1 MKKMERGS
9 GGGSSGTD
17 ASENGGD
24 YRRFVYDDEDDKNNM
39 GDDVPSAAATTTN
52 SARDELRLNVFR
64 ELLMAGWYPRSP
76 RYYEAR
82 PEHFPSELTVFLT
95 GGLYAHIHTRAM
107 AAFLKFYNRVHTF
120 AFLALL
126 IAFLVA
132 YWNSPVLFETN
143 DDDGTRSMNYA
154 SYWIHAVGLY
164 VISNA
169 VSYVLTRPA
178 VHRFHSKVRDIVA
191 ELSPVYRRAGY
202 DLEYCASSSW
212 SNKDAG
218 QSPSLLS
225 KCCVGVAS
233 LFHNESHVRFVPYA
247 GDLSSE
253 DMEKARVLW
262 DPTPS
267 LPAGA
272 ATTTTTPSPAVGFS
286 VAVYGRPACPG
297 SIGFFGGGSSPEKS
311 SFFSHPESWDHRQK
325 DRVDLFTRG
334 AVATEM
340 RPYADRYRQARV
352 GVTLVALLVS
362 QVPMWLPDSFYESWW
377 SVLAN
382 LAVLIAVLVIVL
394 CPTGLETWWLV
405 HVLRQPVLD
414 QMRATVQRLSPLVE
428 ERSGY
433 SLWLQVEPDGCL
445 GGMAAYV
452 HFEPKSSPSSG
463 EVRGPALC

>member
-1 MKKMERGS
+1 MKKMERRS

-17 ASENGGD
+17 ARENGGD
-24 YRRFVYDDEDDKNNM
+24 YLRFAHDDDKTN
-39 GDDVPSAAATTTN
+39 DVPAAAATTTK
-52 SARDELRLNVFR
+52 SATDELRLNVFR
-64 ELLMAGWYPRSP
+64 EVLMIGWYPRSP

-82 PEHFPSELTVFLT
+82 PQHFPSELTVFLT

-107 AAFLKFYNRVHTF
+107 ATCLKFYNRVHTF

-126 IAFLVA
+126 IAFLVV

-143 DDDGTRSMNYA
+143 DNNGTRSMNYV
-154 SYWIHAVGLY
+154 SYWIHVLGLY

-178 VHRFHSKVRDIVA
+178 VHRFHNKVHDIVA

-202 DLEYCASSSW
+202 DLEYCASSW
-212 SNKDAG
+212 NNHGSNDG
-218 QSPSLLS
+218 TSRSLLS
-225 KCCVGVAS
+225 RCCVGVAS
-233 LFHNESHVRFVPYA
+233 LFHNESYVRFVPCT

-253 DMEKARVLW
+253 DIEKASGLW
-262 DPTPS
+262 DPTLTVS
-267 LPAGA
+267 A
-272 ATTTTTPSPAVGFS
+272 AATTTTPSPAVGFS

-297 SIGFFGGGSSPEKS
+297 SIGLGVGSSDEKS
-311 SFFSHPESWDHRQK
+311 SFFSHPESWDRRQK

-340 RPYADRYRQARV
+340 RRYSEMYRHARLV
-352 GVTLVALLVS
+352 VLLVALPVS
-362 QVPMWLPDSFYESWW
+362 QVPMWLPDSFYESWF
-377 SVLAN
+377 SVLA
-382 LAVLIAVLVIVL
+382 LFGVLIAFLVILL

-414 QMRATVQRLSPLVE
+414 QMRATIQRLSPLVE

-445 GGMAAYV
+445 GGTVAYV
-452 HFEPKSSPSSG
+452 HFEPKSSPLSG

>member
-1 MKKMERGS
+1 MKKMERRS
-9 GGGSSGTD
+9 GGGNSGTD

-24 YRRFVYDDEDDKNNM
+24 YRRFVYGDDEDDKNNM
-39 GDDVPSAAATTTN
+39 GDDVPSAAATTTTTN
-52 SARDELRLNVFR
+52 SARDVLRLNVFR

-107 AAFLKFYNRVHTF
+107 APFLKFYNRVHAF

-126 IAFLVA
+126 IAFCVA
-132 YWNSPVLFETN
+132 YWDSPVLFETN
-143 DDDGTRSMNYA
+143 DDDGTRSMNYT
-154 SYWIHAVGLY
+154 SYWIHVFGLY

-169 VSYVLTRPA
+169 VSYVATRPA
-178 VHRFHSKVRDIVA
+178 VHRFHNKVKDIVA

-202 DLEYCASSSW
+202 DLEYCASSW
-212 SNKDAG
+212 SNNDG
-218 QSPSLLS
+218 TSRSLLS
-225 KCCVGVAS
+225 KCGVGVAS
-233 LFHNESHVRFVPYA
+233 LFHNESYVRFVPYA
-247 GDLSSE
+247 GDLSSN
-253 DMEKARVLW
+253 DVEKARVLW
-262 DPTPS
+262 DPTLTVS
-267 LPAGA
+267 AT
-272 ATTTTTPSPAVGFS
+272 ATTATTPSPAVGFS
-286 VAVYGRPACPG
+286 VAVYGRPACPR
-297 SIGFFGGGSSPEKS
+297 SLGFALGSSDEKS

-362 QVPMWLPDSFYESWW
+362 QVPMWLPDSFYQSWW

-382 LAVLIAVLVIVL
+382 LAVLMAFLVIFL

-433 SLWLQVEPDGCL
+433 SLWLQVEPDGGL
-445 GGMAAYV
+445 GGTVAYV